1 MSTELLASIS
11 GNLIGLIACLS
22 YMIYCLAN
30 QGVFIRSKG
39 WRTKEEAPG
48 AYKFTIGLMLFIA
61 IGSFAALVYR
71 VYAFY
76 QL

>member
-11 GNLIGLIACLS
+11 GNLIGLVACLS

-30 QGVFIRSKG
+30 QRVFIRSKG
-39 WRTKEEAPG
+39 WRTKDEAPG

-61 IGSFAALVYR
+61 LGSLGALLYR
-71 VYAFY
+71 IYAFY
-76 QL
+76 EL

>member
-11 GNLIGLIACLS
+11 GNLIGLVACLS

-30 QGVFIRSKG
+30 QRVFIRSKG
-39 WRTKEEAPG
+39 WRTKDEAPG

-61 IGSFAALVYR
+61 LGSFGALLYR
-71 VYAFY
+71 IYVFY
-76 QL
+76 EL